1 MTVPVESPSEGRAS
15 EGRGVLEMHFLRVAR
30 GDCTIIRHRSGR
42 LTMIDINT
50 ENPPAGCMTPLDYL
64 DAHFPG
70 DTLHR
75 YVQAHQDL
83 EHMRGL
89 TALLTR
95 RKVRYVWFPGQSASW
110 PHAET
115 AADKTEL
122 ATYAALIGGKVAG
135 PQVIAPLAGQDLDTL
150 DRYRFEGLS
159 VVMPTRD
166 LADLCR
172 AAEGVPPASYIL
184 AWDQGG
190 VRVLVAGE
198 VQRGMWMTALRGRT
212 EPLACT
218 ILRASHAIHDDD
230 LDYDSA
236 PYGIAI
242 STMGPS
248 HVVLSCDPGCE
259 AQALQAYRARGAT
272 VISLNQA
279 AAIILRIGGTGE
291 VAFECR
297 PAGQRMDD
305 SPRIP
310 GR

>member
-1 MTVPVESPSEGRAS
+1 MTVPVQSPSERRAT
-15 EGRGVLEMHFLRVAR
+15 GGHGVLEMHFLRVAR

-42 LTMIDINT
+42 LTMVDINT
-50 ENPPAGCMTPLDYL
+50 ESPPTGCVTALDYL

-89 TALLTR
+89 TELLTR
-95 RKVRYVWFPGQSASW
+95 RRVRYVWFPGMSTSW
-110 PHAET
+110 PHADTE
-115 AADKTEL
+115 ADKMEL
-122 ATYAALIGGKVAG
+122 TTYARLIGEKVAG
-135 PQVIAPLAGQDLDTL
+135 VQVIAPVAGQDLDTL

-166 LADLCR
+166 LAGLCR

-184 AWDQGG
+184 AWDHGG
-190 VRVLVAGE
+190 VRVLLAGE
-198 VQRGMWMTALRGRT
+198 VQRGIWKTALRGRT

-218 ILRASHAIHDDD
+218 ILQASHAINGHVLDHDT
-230 LDYDSA
+230 A

-248 HVVLSCDPGCE
+248 HVVLSSDPRCE
-259 AQALQAYRARGAT
+259 AEAAQAYRTRGAN

-279 AAIILRIGGTGE
+279 AAVILRISATGE
-291 VAFECR
+291 IAFECR
-297 PAGQRMDD
+297 SAG
-305 SPRIP
+305 
-310 GR
+310 

>member
-1 MTVPVESPSEGRAS
+1 VTVPVQSPSERRAR
-15 EGRGVLEMHFLRVAR
+15 EGHGVLEMHFLRVAR

-42 LTMIDINT
+42 LTMVDINT
-50 ENPPAGCMTPLDYL
+50 ESPPTGCVTPLDYL

-89 TALLTR
+89 TELLTR
-95 RKVRYVWFPGQSASW
+95 RKVRYVWFPGQSTSW

-115 AADKTEL
+115 AQDKMDL
-122 ATYAALIGGKVAG
+122 ATYARLIGEKVAG
-135 PQVIAPLAGQDLDTL
+135 VQVVAPVAGQDLDTL

-166 LADLCR
+166 LAALCR
-172 AAEGVPPASYIL
+172 VAQGVPPASYIL
-184 AWDQGG
+184 AWDHGG
-190 VRVLVAGE
+190 VRVLLAGE
-198 VQRGMWMTALRGRT
+198 VQQGVWKAALRGRT
-212 EPLACT
+212 ESLACT
-218 ILRASHAIHDDD
+218 ILQASHAIDDCNFD
-230 LDYDSA
+230 HSSK

-248 HVVLSCDPGCE
+248 HVVLSSDPKCE
-259 AQALQAYRARGAT
+259 AEAMQAYQARGAN

-279 AAIILRIGGTGE
+279 AAVILRISGTGE
-291 VAFECR
+291 ITFECR
-297 PAGQRMDD
+297 PAG
-305 SPRIP
+305 
-310 GR
+310 